1 MTFLKINSHARCT
14 NSFQLPYHAAYTEY
28 PLLRPSHA
36 PALVSIRSVIL
47 QEPERGKKIHR
58 GRQHSVN
65 LSHHGLHSAAQS
77 AKAARVQIL
86 CSRQLTRLQVHLE
99 AILYTRRDKMFP
111 YVYGVSLSYPLVF

>member
-1 MTFLKINSHARCT
+1 MSGTGIFKSLERGLGNDVQTFFLKTNSHAGHT

-28 PLLRPSHA
+28 PLLRVSYA
-36 PALVSIRSVIL
+36 PTLVSIPSVIL

-77 AKAARVQIL
+77 AKAA
-86 CSRQLTRLQVHLE
+86 
-99 AILYTRRDKMFP
+99 
-111 YVYGVSLSYPLVF
+111 